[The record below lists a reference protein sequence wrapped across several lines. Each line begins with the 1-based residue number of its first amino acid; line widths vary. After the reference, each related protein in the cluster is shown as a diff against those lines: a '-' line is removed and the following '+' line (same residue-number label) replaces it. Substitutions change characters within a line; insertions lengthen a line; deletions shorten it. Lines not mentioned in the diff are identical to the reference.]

1 MCLEIL
7 VRIDKEAA
15 ARISAKRL
23 GRLVSLVVKS
33 GTLDGEPA
41 LHLSV
46 SGGCSCEFL
55 SNEAPSD
62 EPTWD
67 LDATHREKLEAVV
80 RTLSSEAKRFSVL
93 FHWLSGE
100 VERTEMRVSPAELMQ
115 ALRSNAVGNNVLY
128 RVGSRG

>member
-7 VRIDKEAA
+7 VRIDKDAA

-23 GRLVSLVVKS
+23 GQLVSLVVKS
-33 GTLDGEPA
+33 RTLDGEPA

-62 EPTWD
+62 EPTWEP
-67 LDATHREKLEAVV
+67 RMII
-80 RTLSSEAKRFSVL
+80 S
-93 FHWLSGE
+93 
-100 VERTEMRVSPAELMQ
+100 
-115 ALRSNAVGNNVLY
+115 
-128 RVGSRG
+128 VGSERVDRFLPVS